1 MKKSKARLE
10 DKLSLEILEDNGLDA
25 SQITSLKFST

>member
-10 DKLSLEILEDNGLDA
+10 RKIDKAQQRSKEEDDG
-25 SQITSLKFST
+25 